1 MGTSRS
7 ASIPS
12 ASCGIRALLPL
23 ASLASLMLWFGCGPS
38 VGKLLR
44 ERHYEDAICAASY
57 DGTGVSARRVGRALA
72 QDLQA
77 AIHVHPINPEELQRA
92 LGGRLRQ
99 DPQQLL
105 RQFMFIRLIY
115 SANEVPIRSFGL
127 SVRAQAGSA
136 PLRLLDFGSYE
147 PLLTLTREPVPSQRT
162 TMRDGSTEAVVKNIV
177 FSPFL
182 AIANL
187 FTLPFGRAVYFRGG
201 GARQVKLPLDDGDW
215 ARGAPDAF
223 QLRQLFRPSSCAEPM
238 TRPCQAFF
246 AIERPGGTPEAE
258 RAVPVSLRFA
268 LSFGP
273 LPIEDD
279 TPTGPSCWLEIAHEL
294 TLPPG
299 QPLMERLSERFGTQ
313 QRTFAE
319 LGASLSTDAELLR
332 ETR

>member
-12 ASCGIRALLPL
+12 GSSGIRALRPL
-23 ASLASLMLWFGCGPS
+23 LLLVLFCGCGPA
-38 VGKLLR
+38 VGTLLR
-44 ERHYEDAICAASY
+44 ERHYEDAVCAASH
-57 DGTGVSARRVGRALA
+57 DGTGVTARRVGRALA

-77 AIHVHPINPEELQRA
+77 AIHIHPLQPQELQRA

-99 DPQQLL
+99 DPQLLL
-105 RQFMFIRLIY
+105 RQFVFIRLLY

-136 PLRLLDFGSYE
+136 PLRLMDFGSYE
-147 PLLTLTREPVPSQRT
+147 PLLALTKEPVPARRT
-162 TMRDGSTEAVVKNIV
+162 AMRDGNTEAMVKNIV
-177 FSPFL
+177 FSPFI

-201 GARQVKLPLDDGDW
+201 GTRQVTLPLDDGDW
-215 ARGAPDAF
+215 ERGAPDAF
-223 QLRQLFRPSSCAEPM
+223 LLRQLFRPSSCAEPM

-246 AIERPGGTPEAE
+246 AIERPGSTPEAE
-258 RAVPVSLRFA
+258 RAVPVSLRFG

-279 TPTGPSCWLEIAHEL
+279 TPSGPACWLELAQDL

-299 QPLMERLSERFGTQ
+299 QPLTERLAERFGGQ

-319 LGASLSTDAELLR
+319 LGATLSTDAELLR